1 VSRPM
6 ADNSKHE
13 DGPCRGEAPRPGRRI
28 HVARLD
34 ARGRRQLDDP
44 GGAAYRRVCLC
55 NPIVS
60 KVRGPPRSHPAS
72 F

>member
-1 VSRPM
+1 MSRPM

-44 GGAAYRRVCLC
+44 GGAALVAVD
-55 NPIVS
+55 PP
-60 KVRGPPRSHPAS
+60 PPRPAETVS
-72 F
+72 AP